1 MATNGFQVKFV
12 FDGRLAEYGELDGSD
27 YAQTADASRRL
38 LATHAHCWATGR
50 IPFAA
55 VSNTQHYQIR
65 HAGSWRGS
73 HVDLWNV
80 VLNVARDPATTA
92 AIAAATFG
100 ETSYPGTTRQ
110 AISGAARFL
119 KDSLRYAMDAAS
131 YTMPQFP
138 RIEPVLEMQDGNH
151 EPLLDVSAESDRLWA
166 ELRTRTRKGLHELA
180 RPVGR
185 SADTLCVWIDD
196 ELVATFDETT
206 KRRFVTLSDLISEAV
221 IPLQQSRQ
229 GGSLRF

>member
-1 MATNGFQVKFV
+1 MALQE
-12 FDGRLAEYGELDGSD
+12 RA
-27 YAQTADASRRL
+27 R
-38 LATHAHCWATGR
+38 
-50 IPFAA
+50 
-55 VSNTQHYQIR
+55 
-65 HAGSWRGS
+65 
-73 HVDLWNV
+73 
-80 VLNVARDPATTA
+80 VL
-92 AIAAATFG
+92 
-100 ETSYPGTTRQ
+100 Q
-110 AISGAARFL
+110 
-119 KDSLRYAMDAAS
+119 
-131 YTMPQFP
+131 MPQFP
-138 RIEPVLEMQDGNH
+138 HIQPVLEMQDGNH

-166 ELRTRTRKGLHELA
+166 ELRTRTRKVLHELA